1 MFHFKAFGRKLKNG
15 SSQSAEK
22 DDGRRT
28 AVSLTAAI
36 ILLYIILS
44 LLINFFG
51 INKNNIEAE
60 KLDDLLTVDIIHED
74 QTTTSYSGNAFNPPK
89 KTDNV
94 YVEVPLPKSR
104 RVSSPMLCFSFY
116 NAKIQIF
123 SSNNQLIYSNSSADM
138 SAAKTTGHMLIQM
151 VIPNDCWGK
160 SIHIKIIPLKNHTTS
175 VINGVYVINSS
186 QSAWYPVLLN
196 GQFMLFL
203 ILFVFIGGLLLLS
216 LFITMRIRGSN
227 VTDGII
233 LMLFTTTGCVWAL
246 CYTGLMYMCSGN
258 SWLCAFGEYYA
269 VYLTMPFLTAYFRL
283 QAKSRA
289 LKRFF
294 SILTAGLTFLALLV
308 YVGEINNLS
317 VNTISM
323 IQIFRLILILVVI
336 CCTLPLFRQKD
347 RMDAPHAV
355 QMIGIVITFILVIL
369 EIVRSAYVSFAGES
383 INNVR
388 SIAEMNFTMPIC
400 IVLISTLLISYL
412 SNLMKTR
419 QVEQE
424 NKTLKNLAH
433 FDALTGVPNRLYLR
447 NAIDSLEEN
456 EVHEYALFFMDA
468 NNLKKAND
476 EYGHETGDKLLK
488 LIGQALREASEGIDG
503 FFGRFGGDEFI
514 SCVYS
519 VSSADKFENRFFD
532 IIAKANKEKY
542 LPFDVSVA
550 IGKVIHEK
558 EDSRNSKEILKA
570 ADDLMYKNKA
580 AMKGE
585 KNVR

>member
-1 MFHFKAFGRKLKNG
+1 MRCFILNRLTENQKADR
-15 SSQSAEK
+15 
-22 DDGRRT
+22 
-28 AVSLTAAI
+28 VSLQKKTTADVR
-36 ILLYIILS
+36 LSRLQLPSSFYILS

-89 KTDNV
+89 KTDSV
-94 YVEVPLPKSR
+94 YVNVPLPKSR

-116 NAKIQIF
+116 NSEIQIF
-123 SSNNQLIYSNSSADM
+123 SAKNKLIYSNSSAAM

-151 VIPNDCWGK
+151 DIPNDCWGK
-160 SIHIKIIPLKNHTTS
+160 SIYIKIMPLRDHTTS

-186 QSAWYPVLLN
+186 QSAWYPVLSG

-283 QAKSRA
+283 QAPGK
-289 LKRFF
+289 LWKKLFT
-294 SILTAGLTFLALLV
+294 ILTAVLASFALFV
-308 YVGEINNLS
+308 YIGEITNLP

-323 IQIFRLILILVVI
+323 IRIFRFILVFVVI
-336 CCTLPLFRQKD
+336 FCTLPLFRQKG

-355 QMIGIVITFILVIL
+355 QMIGIIITFVLVIL
-369 EIVRSAYVSFAGES
+369 EILRNAYVSVAGES
-383 INNVR
+383 INKVR
-388 SIAEMNFTMPIC
+388 SVAEMNLTMPIC

-424 NKTLKNLAH
+424 NKTLKSLAH

-488 LIGQALREASEGIDG
+488 LIGRAL
-503 FFGRFGGDEFI
+503 
-514 SCVYS
+514 
-519 VSSADKFENRFFD
+519 
-532 IIAKANKEKY
+532 
-542 LPFDVSVA
+542 
-550 IGKVIHEK
+550 
-558 EDSRNSKEILKA
+558 
-570 ADDLMYKNKA
+570 
-580 AMKGE
+580 
-585 KNVR
+585 

>member
-1 MFHFKAFGRKLKNG
+1 
-15 SSQSAEK
+15 
-22 DDGRRT
+22 
-28 AVSLTAAI
+28 
-36 ILLYIILS
+36 
-44 LLINFFG
+44 
-51 INKNNIEAE
+51 
-60 KLDDLLTVDIIHED
+60 
-74 QTTTSYSGNAFNPPK
+74 
-89 KTDNV
+89 
-94 YVEVPLPKSR
+94 
-104 RVSSPMLCFSFY
+104 
-116 NAKIQIF
+116 
-123 SSNNQLIYSNSSADM
+123 
-138 SAAKTTGHMLIQM
+138 
-151 VIPNDCWGK
+151 
-160 SIHIKIIPLKNHTTS
+160 
-175 VINGVYVINSS
+175 
-186 QSAWYPVLLN
+186 
-196 GQFMLFL
+196 
-203 ILFVFIGGLLLLS
+203 
-216 LFITMRIRGSN
+216 MRIRGSN

-283 QAKSRA
+283 QAPGK
-289 LKRFF
+289 LWKKLFT
-294 SILTAGLTFLALLV
+294 ILTAVLASFALFV
-308 YVGEINNLS
+308 YIGEITNLP

-323 IQIFRLILILVVI
+323 IRIFRFILVFVVI
-336 CCTLPLFRQKD
+336 FCTLPLFRQKG

-355 QMIGIVITFILVIL
+355 QMIGIIITFVLVIL
-369 EIVRSAYVSFAGES
+369 EILRNAYVSVAGES
-383 INNVR
+383 INKVR
-388 SIAEMNFTMPIC
+388 SVAEMNLTMPIC

-424 NKTLKNLAH
+424 NKTLKSLAH

-488 LIGQALREASEGIDG
+488 LIGRALREASEGIDG
-503 FFGRFGGDEFI
+503 FYGRFGGDEFI

-519 VSSADKFENRFFD
+519 VSSSEKFENRFFD

-558 EDSRNSKEILKA
+558 EDIRNSKEILKA

-580 AMKGE
+580 AMKGG